1 MVALVSCRPSSGSFH
16 SRHAPLEDTIAHQ
29 EVADYIAKYCQI
41 LPNIAKCFQI
51 LPNTA
56 KYCQILS
63 FSVFEAFG
71 FVIFCRLK
79 QSLHHGSKRCQRI

>member
-29 EVADYIAKYCQI
+29 EVADYIAKYCQMF
-41 LPNIAKCFQI
+41 PNI
-51 LPNTA
+51 A

-63 FSVFEAFG
+63 DI
-71 FVIFCRLK
+71 VILCL
-79 QSLHHGSKRCQRI
+79 

>member
-41 LPNIAKCFQI
+41 LPNVS
-51 LPNTA
+51 
-56 KYCQILS
+56 KYCQILPNI
-63 FSVFEAFG
+63 VRY
-71 FVIFCRLK
+71 CH
-79 QSLHHGSKRCQRI
+79 SLSLRHLDL

>member
-29 EVADYIAKYCQI
+29 EDADYIAKYCQMF
-41 LPNIAKCFQI
+41 PNI
-51 LPNTA
+51 A

-63 FSVFEAFG
+63 DI
-71 FVIFCRLK
+71 VILCL
-79 QSLHHGSKRCQRI
+79 